1 MCNNSIIVVVDPF
14 NARYKM
20 SNSNEKVVN
29 LDSILEVKASGSLNF
44 DVSDDLNMPEG
55 KSIAELIHDK
65 ETEKHPQTST

>member
-1 MCNNSIIVVVDPF
+1 
-14 NARYKM
+14 M